1 MLDSR
6 LLPRHQIALFAAVMV
21 ISLGIFLIGSRAFA
35 QNRVDLED
43 LNIKGELLN
52 DNRLRL
58 SSRDP
63 HKITDR
69 VNYRTNFRK
78 EITDSLEIAWPEG
91 EGAGTTAAEAAKGD
105 DE

>member
-1 MLDSR
+1 M
-6 LLPRHQIALFAAVMV
+6 PAMAAGFVIATAAVV
-21 ISLGIFLIGSRAFA
+21 HA

-58 SSRDP
+58 SARDQ

-69 VNYRTNFRK
+69 VSYRTNFRK
-78 EITDSLEIAWPEG
+78 EISDGLEIQWPDSDANRKTANEDAGG
-91 EGAGTTAAEAAKGD
+91 EK
-105 DE
+105 